1 MIILYFVLFAYNYF
15 ITRVKSCHDSTKK
28 YATFPNDAHSGL
40 KAAYA
45 MTLNWLFSLI
55 TELVEGLV

>member
-28 YATFPNDAHSGL
+28 CATFPNDAHSGL

-45 MTLNWLFSLI
+45 MTLN
-55 TELVEGLV
+55 